1 MEENKETSYDFAD
14 YYGGLTFMDEAL
26 QTYID
31 MVLKSPEYLEYVR
44 QRERVLAVPG
54 LKAQVDEFRIRN
66 YQMQV
71 SRDMV
76 FEKIEAFEREFA
88 DFRDNPIVDS
98 FLAAELA
105 FCRMMQEHY
114 GKVLDAVNF
123 Y

>member
-1 MEENKETSYDFAD
+1 MEEDKETSYDFAD

>member
-1 MEENKETSYDFAD
+1 
-14 YYGGLTFMDEAL
+14 MDEAL

-88 DFRDNPIVDS
+88 DFRDNPIVDG

>member
-1 MEENKETSYDFAD
+1 ME
-14 YYGGLTFMDEAL
+14 EAL

-31 MVLKSPEYLEYVR
+31 KLLESTEYREYVA
-44 QRERVLAVPG
+44 QRERVLQVPG
-54 LKAQVDEFRIRN
+54 LKAQIDEFRIRN
-66 YQMQV
+66 YQMQT
-71 SRDMV
+71 SIDMV
-76 FEKIEAFEREFA
+76 FEKIEAFEREYA
-88 DFRDNPIVDS
+88 DFRDNPLVDA